1 MISPT
6 SSKPFNDYRAEDWE
20 AILPY
25 LTKDE
30 REFVERVVFSKM
42 EIWEP
47 LPGPQTMAL
56 QSLADVIGYGGAA
69 GGGKTDLLCG
79 KMLTQHTRGLIIRR
93 EGTQLTG
100 ITDRF
105 TEIIGNADGFNSQKG
120 IWRLSRHFKARARQ
134 IEFGST
140 PHVDDWNK
148 YQGRPHDFLGV
159 DEAANFLEI
168 QVRSLIG
175 WVRSVDKKQRCQ
187 TLLTFNPPTTIE
199 GRWIV
204 EYFAPWLDDK
214 HKNPAAP
221 GELRYFATINGKE
234 VEVPDTRRFVL
245 FQGEP
250 LYDFDPTEYL
260 PTEIITPMSR
270 TFIPSRITDNPYLLG
285 TGYMAQLQALPEP
298 LRSQMLNGDFKAG
311 MTEDP
316 WQVLPT
322 AWVDMA
328 MARWKPRDVKGEMLS
343 LGCDVA
349 RGGKDKTVIARR
361 HKDKI
366 SGTDYWYDEL
376 IEYPGSETPNGPTVA
391 SYVIAA
397 SRDRTPQH
405 IDVIGVGASP
415 YDFLVQAQQPV
426 IGVDV
431 RTASLSTDKSGLL
444 TFKNLRSELWWKFR
458 ELLDPTNN
466 TGIALPPDNALRVE
480 LCTPKWKSVGR
491 EIVVQSREE
500 IYEEL
505 KRSVDKA
512 VAVIQAAIDTPKLEH
527 VPGSGMRNGGHETY
541 DPYKDI

>member
-6 SSKPFNDYRAEDWE
+6 SFKVYSNEE
-20 AILPY
+20 ILAA
-25 LTKDE
+25 LSLMTKEE
-30 REFVERVVFSKM
+30 REFVERVVLSKM

-79 KMLTQHTRGLIIRR
+79 KMLTQHRKGLILRR

-105 TEIIGNADGFNSQKG
+105 TEIIGNSDGYNSQKN
-120 IWRLSRHFKARARQ
+120 IWRLSRHFKSRARQ

-140 PHVDDWNK
+140 PFVDDWNK

-175 WVRSVDKKQRCQ
+175 WVRSVDKTQRCQ
-187 TLLTFNPPTTIE
+187 ALLTFNPPTTIE

-204 EYFAPWLDDK
+204 EFFAPWLDEK
-214 HKNPAAP
+214 HSNPAAP

-234 VEVPDTRRFVL
+234 TEVKDKRPFVL
-245 FQGEP
+245 FRGEP
-250 LYDFDPTEYL
+250 LYVFDPTEYF

-316 WQVLPT
+316 WQVIPT
-322 AWVDMA
+322 EWVDQA
-328 MARWKPRDVKGEMLS
+328 MARWVRKDKKDEMLS
-343 LGCDVA
+343 VGIDVA
-349 RGGKDKTVIARR
+349 RGGKDKTTIARR
-361 HKDKI
+361 HRDKATG
-366 SGTDYWYDEL
+366 SEHWYDEI
-376 IEYPGSETPNGPTVA
+376 IEYPGSETPNGSVVA
-391 SYVIAA
+391 GYVVAA
-397 SRDRTPQH
+397 SRDRAPQH

-415 YDFLVQAQQPV
+415 YDRLVEANQPV
-426 IGVDV
+426 VAVDV
-431 RTASLSTDKSGLL
+431 RTTSLAKDKSGLL
-444 TFKNLRSELWWKFR
+444 TFMNLRSELWWKFR
-458 ELLDPTNN
+458 ELLDPDNN
-466 TGIALPPDNALRVE
+466 HAVALPPDKQLRAE
-480 LCTPKWKSVGR
+480 LCTPKWKSVGQ
-491 EIVVQSREE
+491 EIQVQSREE
-500 IYEEL
+500 IFDKL
-505 KRSVDKA
+505 KRSVDRA
-512 VAVIQAAIDTPKLEH
+512 TAVIQAAIDTPKLENT
-527 VPGSGMRNGGHETY
+527 PGYGVRNTGDDVY
-541 DPYKDI
+541 DPYKNL